1 MSEQNSI
8 SQTKLLNDSRSA
20 QLLSKQIYEKV
31 AAKEIPVSEN
41 KYIVHALKIV
51 YDGSLYH
58 VIDINPA
65 MFYTIRNVF
74 VLQSIL
80 NNL

>member
-8 SQTKLLNDSRSA
+8 SQTKLLNDSKSA

-31 AAKEIPVSEN
+31 AAKEIPVSDN
-41 KYIVHALKIV
+41 KYIIHALKIMF
-51 YDGSLYH
+51 DGKLYH
-58 VIDINPA
+58 VIDVNPES
-65 MFYTIRNVF
+65 FCTIRNVF

>member
-1 MSEQNSI
+1 MNEQNSI
-8 SQTKLLNDSRSA
+8 SQTKLLNDSKSA
-20 QLLSKQIYEKV
+20 QILSKQIYEKV
-31 AAKEIPVSEN
+31 AAKETPVTDN

>member
-1 MSEQNSI
+1 MSEQNLT
-8 SQTKLLNDSRSA
+8 SQTKLLNDSKSA

-31 AAKEIPVSEN
+31 AAKETPVADN